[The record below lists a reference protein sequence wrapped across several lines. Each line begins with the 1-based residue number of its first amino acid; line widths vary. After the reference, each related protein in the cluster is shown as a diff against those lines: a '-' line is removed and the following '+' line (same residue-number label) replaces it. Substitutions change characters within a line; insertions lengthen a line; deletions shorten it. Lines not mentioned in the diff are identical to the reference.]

1 MDPFYKIITYNILEV
16 YKLRENCTYAL
27 WKPRSLFNLGGT
39 KLGKE
44 KSLLDYTPGTSY
56 SISGTRS
63 SPRRRLVLSST
74 DPDRPVEVFTFYSSN
89 IFTYSCIV

>member
-1 MDPFYKIITYNILEV
+1 VDQFYKIITYNILEV

-56 SISGTRS
+56 FISGTRS
-63 SPRRRLVLSST
+63 SSRKRLVLSSR
-74 DPDRPVEVFTFYSSN
+74 DLDRSVEVFTFYSSS
-89 IFTYSCIV
+89 IFISSCMV